1 VGADKNLLVMDHAH
15 TFINIGG
22 QIGDFQLEHRYMA
35 LVHFLSTNQLKTYD
49 KARNAVALALSP
61 AVRALVDPDGAM
73 SDIWNLDSTL
83 GPQTRHSHGFCI
95 EIDEPWPEHICG
107 AVTSF
112 TSFSKIQLIFSGG
125 DLKMKLPG
133 ERWSV
138 LI

>member
-35 LVHFLSTNQLKTYD
+35 LVHFLSTNQLKVVHTMQLLLPLLHHIFMPWPIIILHRHSFQSIETYD

-73 SDIWNLDSTL
+73 SDIWNLDS
-83 GPQTRHSHGFCI
+83 I
-95 EIDEPWPEHICG
+95 
-107 AVTSF
+107 
-112 TSFSKIQLIFSGG
+112 SFS
-125 DLKMKLPG
+125 D
-133 ERWSV
+133 
-138 LI
+138 